1 MALREEEVRRLGR
14 PADADSA
21 ATRRRVLN
29 EARILFARDGM
40 SNTTNK
46 ALADA
51 AGITPTAIYHYF
63 SSKSELYVEVCRD
76 VIDHIVG
83 MFTTAAESSESLV
96 ARLDSLF
103 TQIGRIN
110 SNDPSM
116 SAFIMGMSDEARRHP
131 EIREVAVSLQTEMAT
146 TLLRM
151 IETASDRDTL
161 LRGASPSALADML
174 LAALG
179 GFARLR
185 VNANDA
191 ARPRAAAELLL
202 RMMHHS
208 TRSAKEELT

>member
-14 PADADSA
+14 PTDADSA

-51 AGITPTAIYHYF
+51 AGLTPTAIYHYF
-63 SSKSELYVEVCRD
+63 SSKSDLYEEVCRD
-76 VIDHIVG
+76 VIDQVVG
-83 MFTTAAESSESLV
+83 MFTAAAESSDSLLE
-96 ARLDSLF
+96 RLDALF
-103 TQIGRIN
+103 SHIGQIN
-110 SNDPSM
+110 ANDPSM

-131 EIREVAVSLQTEMAT
+131 EIRDVAVSLQTEMAT
-146 TLLRM
+146 TLLHL
-151 IETASDRDTL
+151 IETASDRDAL
-161 LRGASPSALADML
+161 LRGASPSAFADML
-174 LAALG
+174 FSTLG

-185 VNANDA
+185 VNTKDA

-202 RMMHHS
+202 RMMHHAAGS
-208 TRSAKEELT
+208 SKEGLA